1 MLSEFSFLSTTLFT
15 SSLVVAAAAV
25 GIYVLPWTR
34 RQLEVS
40 SAAWAYAGELVGAFG
55 RRFFWKEAPGV
66 AVVSRVP
73 ASPPR
78 VELPEIG
85 WDVTGDWTT
94 ATS

>member
-1 MLSEFSFLSTTLFT
+1 MLSEISFLSTTFLT
-15 SSLVVAAAAV
+15 SSLVVAATVV
-25 GIYVLPWTR
+25 GILVLPWTR

-40 SAAWAYAGELVGAFG
+40 TAAWAYAGRLLGAVGQ
-55 RRFFWKEAPGV
+55 RFFWKEAPRVRVV
-66 AVVSRVP
+66 ARAPVST
-73 ASPPR
+73 PR